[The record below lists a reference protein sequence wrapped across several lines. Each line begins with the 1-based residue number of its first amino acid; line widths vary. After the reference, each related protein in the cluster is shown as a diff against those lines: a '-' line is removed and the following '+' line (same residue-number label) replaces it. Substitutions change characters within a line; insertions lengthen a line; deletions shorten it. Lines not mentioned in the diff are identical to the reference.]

1 MCDPSK
7 VRRCCN
13 PSPRRRRS
21 RNLSF
26 PVDEVAEAFIEA
38 VRGSGLRLDERLI
51 EVFLAAALTKPFLIL
66 TGLSGSGKTQL
77 ATRLGEWCGSDS
89 KGLRYQVVPVRPD
102 WTGPEYLFGFP
113 DALQNRVDDQA
124 VWAVPDTLEF
134 LLRANADPTKPFV
147 LVLDEMNLAHVER
160 YFADFLSGLESREP
174 VLPDLHVRG
183 GKWLER
189 DGSRKIPLP
198 RNVTVVGTVNIDET
212 TYLFSPK
219 VLDRAF
225 TFEFRVVDS
234 DLDPGA
240 HRPGPSEAATDDILG
255 SLVTYQQHDEW
266 QFDHPH
272 PERDAL
278 ADDLRN
284 LHRVL
289 SPAGLEFGHRVMYE
303 ALRLAS
309 MLGASRGL
317 GRDEVLDAIALTKVL
332 PKIHGSRQRLQPV
345 LETLITFAEGSPE
358 TPEPRLPATVTKA
371 RRMLKVPSRGA
382 IRELYGVTRRAHRTP
397 RRGESNGWV
406 VDDLHTALATRRAVR
421 TRRLGTPRA
430 CGGWRLSV
438 RDRYGSPPAPPS
450 RSSRRPNCSASTM
463 RVIAEVGDPTAAVCG
478 QDSRS
483 GRPRNDGPVRLC
495 RH

>member
-1 MCDPSK
+1 VQPGDLILFGFGYSGG
-7 VRRCCN
+7 
-13 PSPRRRRS
+13 SPRVDAETWAQNRVQRAVVGRIEQVPFRTDEAVMPDELAGTDS
-21 RNLSF
+21 YPYKIRFQSLQDLTEIDLNEHGGLSSEVADALRLSAVRQGAGIVR
-26 PVDEVAEAFIEA
+26 PVEGSPLLQPFTQEETVPQTLVPIDEVAEAFIEA
-38 VRGSGLRLDERLI
+38 VRGSGLRLGERLI

-134 LLRANADPTKPFV
+134 LLRANAEPTKPFV

-174 VLPDLHVRG
+174 VLPDLHMRG

-234 DLDPGA
+234 DLDPGVR
-240 HRPGPSEAATDDILG
+240 RPDPSEAATDDILG

-278 ADDLRN
+278 ADDLRE
-284 LHRVL
+284 LHRIL

-303 ALRLAS
+303 ALRFAS
-309 MLGASRGL
+309 MLGGSRGL

-345 LETLITFAEGSPE
+345 LEALIAFAEGLPE
-358 TPEPRLPATVTKA
+358 TPEPRLPATVAKA
-371 RRMLKVPSRGA
+371 RRMLKVLQEAQFVSFT
-382 IRELYGVTRRAHRTP
+382 E
-397 RRGESNGWV
+397 
-406 VDDLHTALATRRAVR
+406 
-421 TRRLGTPRA
+421 
-430 CGGWRLSV
+430 
-438 RDRYGSPPAPPS
+438 
-450 RSSRRPNCSASTM
+450 
-463 RVIAEVGDPTAAVCG
+463 
-478 QDSRS
+478 
-483 GRPRNDGPVRLC
+483 
-495 RH
+495 